1 MKRIFKREE
10 PKVSFDEW
18 YSRRKP
24 IKKQLCEQIPI
35 VLWIV
40 VCIFLALFA
49 TFLFFGKYAYSYS
62 EDTYNI
68 IKEAIKANIR
78 PDERP
83 DLLAIRV
90 QGIDIVFED
99 ENNSPQIVCT
109 IKKGFFKA
117 VVTAKLSSNYAVDE
131 TQMECNYKSFEHYLL
146 CYCGHFAM
154 FTIGGGFVLYLVTF
168 FLSNGIITAFGRK
181 KNKVAKSKAEQEDET
196 HQPANLTA

>member
-1 MKRIFKREE
+1 MFFSLWIKYHKHLPSTPVLHQVLPLAKILYFKGVKKMKRIFKREE

-90 QGIDIVFED
+90 QR
-99 ENNSPQIVCT
+99 
-109 IKKGFFKA
+109 
-117 VVTAKLSSNYAVDE
+117 
-131 TQMECNYKSFEHYLL
+131 HW
-146 CYCGHFAM
+146 YCFW
-154 FTIGGGFVLYLVTF
+154 
-168 FLSNGIITAFGRK
+168 GRK
-181 KNKVAKSKAEQEDET
+181 QFYPNCMHHQKRLLQSGRYSKA
-196 HQPANLTA
+196 